1 MSGNERGGRIP
12 IAPEGWP
19 LIAVPAIA
27 ALAAYLIGWAVTAV
41 ILLVAALAV
50 AAFFRD
56 PPRRV
61 ARDVQS
67 VLAPAD
73 GKVTAVERQD
83 DGSLRVSIFLSV
95 FDVHLNRA
103 PVAGRV
109 EKVRYRPGRVL
120 PANLDR
126 SATEN
131 EQNQVWIDSAHGPVQ
146 VVQIAGIIA
155 RRIVCRVQP
164 GDELALGERFGMIRF
179 GSRTDLVLPPE
190 AEPAVSAG
198 DRCRAG
204 LTVVARWRESTS

>member
-1 MSGNERGGRIP
+1 MKDTNERGALP
-12 IAPEGWP
+12 VAPEGWP
-19 LIAVPAIA
+19 LIAVPAVC
-27 ALAAYLIGWAVTAV
+27 ALAAAAVGWW
-41 ILLVAALAV
+41 IVAAGLGTAAV
-50 AAFFRD
+50 AIAAFFRD
-56 PPRRV
+56 PPRNV
-61 ARDVQS
+61 PRDS
-67 VLAPAD
+67 RNVLAPAD
-73 GKVTAVERQD
+73 GKVTAMEPGP

-109 EKVRYRPGRVL
+109 EAVRYRPGRVL
-120 PANLDR
+120 PANLAR

-131 EQNQVWIDSAHGPVQ
+131 EQNELCIDSVHGSVR

-179 GSRTDLVLPPE
+179 GSRTDVLLPPG
-190 AEPAVSAG
+190 AEPEISKG

-204 LTVVARWRESTS
+204 QTVIARWQESSS